1 MKSFEQSYVFL
12 IFFSVFT
19 FLKNGLY
26 FEHVGKPGPA
36 APQRLP
42 IPMFRCPKTK
52 VWDFIE
58 IKGLFIKSS
67 AARFFQPI
75 AFWNRVVF
83 LTIFWGGPG
92 PGQLA
97 QHIRQKKNPKFATV
111 LKSRQNQRTFFYTAL
126 NKNLTVFLT
135 PQSNCIKKWSTPDK
149 KNRTFA
155 HAKKWEF

>member
-12 IFFSVFT
+12 FFFSVFT

-83 LTIFWGGPG
+83 LTIFLGGGGPG

-111 LKSRQNQRTFFYTAL
+111 LKSRQNQRTFFLHGLKQKLDRFFNASKHLYKTM
-126 NKNLTVFLT
+126 KH
-135 PQSNCIKKWSTPDK
+135 PRQKK
-149 KNRTFA
+149 
-155 HAKKWEF
+155 

>member
-1 MKSFEQSYVFL
+1 MKSFEQSYVFFN
-12 IFFSVFT
+12 FFSVFT

-75 AFWNRVVF
+75 AFWSRVVF

-111 LKSRQNQRTFFYTAL
+111 LKSRQNQRTFFLHGLKQKLDRFFNASKQLY
-126 NKNLTVFLT
+126 
-135 PQSNCIKKWSTPDK
+135 KKWSTPDK